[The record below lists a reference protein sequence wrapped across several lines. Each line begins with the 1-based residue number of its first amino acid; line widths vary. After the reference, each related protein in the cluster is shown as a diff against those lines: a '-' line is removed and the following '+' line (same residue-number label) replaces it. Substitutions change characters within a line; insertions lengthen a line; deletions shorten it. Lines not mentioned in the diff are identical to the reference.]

1 MITSSRY
8 SFMSRKD
15 LDTER
20 RDEAT
25 AETLAYRIRTNPLD
39 PETTSRAI
47 DMRIILPRSE

>member
-8 SFMSRKD
+8 SFMSRND
-15 LDTER
+15 LETER

-39 PETTSRAI
+39 PETTARTI